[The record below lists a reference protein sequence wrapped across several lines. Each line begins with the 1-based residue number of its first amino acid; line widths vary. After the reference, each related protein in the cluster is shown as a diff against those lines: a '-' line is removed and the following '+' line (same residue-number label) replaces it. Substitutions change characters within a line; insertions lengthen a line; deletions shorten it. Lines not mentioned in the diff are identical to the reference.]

1 MTIKAMPNVQ
11 VLQLQQQGIVWTSPA
26 TEPLDILAVV
36 MYIAAAV
43 DTRPATWL
51 KYALMSGAHN

>member
-1 MTIKAMPNVQ
+1 MKAMLTVQ
-11 VLQLQQQGIVWTSPA
+11 VLQLQQQGIVWTSPVP
-26 TEPLDILAVV
+26 EPLDILAVV

-51 KYALMSGAHN
+51 KYAVMSGPHN